1 MKKSIKRATMKVT
14 AAAVI
19 TSSVLSGVPGVLSM
33 AADANSQEERVK
45 QKGNR

>member
-33 AADANSQEERVK
+33 AADANSQEDKSEA
-45 QKGNR
+45 KGKP